1 MDSLLDN
8 NVSGT
13 GLDIGGTSRSYLLE
27 TAKWSKFLAILGFV
41 MIGLFVVLAIGI
53 GFFMGSQFDAIMG
66 GASVMGSIG
75 IAAMYLLIALLYFF
89 PILYLYRFATQMR
102 AAIDNNNQGALDQSF
117 GNLKSCFKFMGIMML
132 VIIIFYA
139 LMLIFG
145 IGAGIMGAM

>member
-1 MDSLLDN
+1 MDSILDN

-27 TAKWSKFLAILGFV
+27 TAKWSKFLAIVGFV
-41 MIGLFVVLAIGI
+41 MIGLFVVVAIGI
-53 GFFMGSQFDAIMG
+53 GFFMGSQFDGMMG
-66 GASVMGSIG
+66 GASAMGGIG

-89 PILYLYRFATQMR
+89 PTLYLYRFAKQMR
-102 AAIDNNNQGALDQSF
+102 AAIDNNNQGALDESF
-117 GNLKSCFKFMGIMML
+117 GNLKSCFKFMGIMTVVML
-132 VIIIFYA
+132 IFYA